1 MEERELDVIVIGAG
15 APGEV
20 LAGRLGEAG
29 LEVAIVEERL
39 VGGECSF
46 YACMPSKALLRP
58 VDLAAEARRVPGVAT
73 GPLDVPAVLAR
84 RDEVIHDLDD
94 SSQVPWLTDR
104 GVTLV
109 RGHGRLDGERRVVVG
124 ATVLGARK
132 AVVVATGS
140 SATIPDVPGLRDAQ
154 PWTNIEATTAKE
166 VPRAAPR
173 ARRRR
178 RRRRDGAG
186 VVGAR
191 VAGDARAPGRAPD
204 RARGAVRGRAGRRR
218 AARGWRRRAARDERD
233 ARSRGTARSSRA
245 RPRRA
250 RRGGRAPRR
259 DRPHP
264 RTADVGLETVGLEPG
279 KHVAVDESLR
289 VPGRDWLYAVGDVN
303 GRALLT
309 HMGKYQARL
318 AADAILGK
326 EVRLRSDGGASPRV
340 IFTDPQ
346 VGAVG
351 LTAAAAEEAGLRV
364 RCVEV
369 DTGGNAGGSFVG
381 KSAPGTARLVV
392 DEDRRVV
399 VGATITGAEVAEA
412 LHAAT
417 IAVSARCRS
426 TTSGTPCRRSRPAP
440 SSGCACS
447 RRTGLLG
454 VARLGSA
461 RMLDPSLPRPA
472 VGRSFAAQR
481 RVRLADLD
489 ASGRVRLDAVA
500 RFLQDIAIDDVQ
512 ETGWGMPEHLWFVRR
527 IRLEVR
533 EPLSTTASSSSSRGA
548 AGSRRSPPDDGGR

>member
-109 RGHGRLDGERRVVVG
+109 RGHGRARRRAARRGRRDRPRRAQGGRRRDRQLGDDPRRPRAPRRAAVDERRG
-124 ATVLGARK
+124 DDREGR
-132 AVVVATGS
+132 S
-140 SATIPDVPGLRDAQ
+140 
-154 PWTNIEATTAKE
+154 
-166 VPRAAPR
+166 RAAPR

-233 ARSRGTARSSRA
+233 VGRAERRGAGRA
-245 RPRRA
+245 RPAASPSRRTSSSSRSAA
-250 RRGGRAPRR
+250 R
-259 DRPHP
+259 P

-289 VPGRDWLYAVGDVN
+289 VARPRLALRGRRRQRPRAPHAHGQVPGAPRGGRDPRQGGAPPL
-303 GRALLT
+303 GRR
-309 HMGKYQARL
+309 RL
-318 AADAILGK
+318 AARDLHRPAG
-326 EVRLRSDGGASPRV
+326 RGRRPHRRSGRGGGAAGARASRSTRAGTPAARSSARTRPAPRGSSS
-340 IFTDPQ
+340 TR
-346 VGAVG
+346 
-351 LTAAAAEEAGLRV
+351 TAG
-364 RCVEV
+364 
-369 DTGGNAGGSFVG
+369 
-381 KSAPGTARLVV
+381 
-392 DEDRRVV
+392 VV
-399 VGATITGAEVAEA
+399 VGATITGAEVAES

-417 IAVSARCRS
+417 IAVIGEVPLDDLWHAVPSFP
-426 TTSGTPCRRSRPAP
+426 TRSRALAAPA
-440 SSGCACS
+440 
-447 RRTGLLG
+447 RGLRAL
-454 VARLGSA
+454 
-461 RMLDPSLPRPA
+461 
-472 VGRSFAAQR
+472 
-481 RVRLADLD
+481 
-489 ASGRVRLDAVA
+489 
-500 RFLQDIAIDDVQ
+500 
-512 ETGWGMPEHLWFVRR
+512 T
-527 IRLEVR
+527 
-533 EPLSTTASSSSSRGA
+533 
-548 AGSRRSPPDDGGR
+548 